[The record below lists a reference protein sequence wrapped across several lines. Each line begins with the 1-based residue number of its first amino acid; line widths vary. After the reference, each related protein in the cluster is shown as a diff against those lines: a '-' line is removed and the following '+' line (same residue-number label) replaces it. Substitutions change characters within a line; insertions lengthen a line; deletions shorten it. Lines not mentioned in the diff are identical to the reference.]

1 MNRPNINVTPL
12 IDVLL
17 VLLII
22 FMVVTPLK
30 PAAFKAKVPDES
42 KSEGKTHPYTL
53 VVQVLED
60 GTLTLNS
67 KPIETPENLT
77 KELAVIFEQRVQN
90 LATRDYDFKD
100 PNFPTPDNIERT
112 IFIKAPRSTGFGEV
126 AKVID
131 AAKTAGAVPISLQ
144 VDGLN

>member
-30 PAAFKAKVPDES
+30 PAAFKAKIPAET
-42 KSEGKTHPYTL
+42 KPEGGINPHTL
-53 VVQVLED
+53 VVQVLDD
-60 GTLTLNS
+60 GSLTLNN
-67 KPIETPENLT
+67 KPVETPENLT
-77 KELAVIFEQRVQN
+77 KELSVIFEERVQN
-90 LATRDYDFKD
+90 LAARDYDFKD

-112 IFIKAPRSTGFGEV
+112 VFIKAPRAAGFGDI
-126 AKVID
+126 ARVID
-131 AAKTAGAVPISLQ
+131 ATKSAGAVPISLQ